1 MQPVDDETQIDVPAS
16 IADRKLAT
24 DIDLTQDTRSIVHD
38 PSYSSLPKGAS
49 DTKSSPF
56 QLMRREEA
64 ARLLALNRV
73 MRWLSLFV
81 LATLP
86 FFGGTSIL
94 RYILLAG
101 LAIGIPGGFVFDRMV
116 RSQGGVTK
124 ATLVASALGIGV
136 NLYVGILYFGTFSG
150 ATSLVVLGLFVAS
163 RTEHKEVGLAL
174 YLLNAIAQGVFG
186 TLIIFDVMK
195 DPGMMQMTDR
205 PIFEAIVIL
214 MLIEGMY
221 LSGFLLGRGT
231 RQITFD
237 AMNEA
242 DAARR
247 KVGQRDALLREARQD
262 LDHALL
268 QVGGPGHYTEQ
279 RIGPFVLGIII
290 GRGGMAEVYEA
301 QNLETGEVAA
311 IKLLHQTLLVQPK
324 AVTRFLREAKA
335 ASALDTPHVAR
346 ILGCSEPMDALPY
359 LAMERLNGHDLA
371 HYLRHKPI
379 MSMKK
384 LLVLVEQVA
393 KVVDL
398 ANDAGIVHRD
408 LKPQN
413 IFLAEQHGAKPIWKV
428 LDFGVSVLGEGSG
441 TLTQGSIVGTPAYMS
456 PEQARGGKVDQRTD
470 IHALACIAYRCITGK
485 PPFSGKDIPSIMY
498 SAVHSMP
505 EAPSV
510 MTSVPKE
517 IDSVIAVGL
526 AKSAED
532 RFESAADFSF
542 KLQCAAKGELH
553 ISLKKHADELLE
565 KLPWGGGEGE

>member
-1 MQPVDDETQIDVPAS
+1 MGAND
-16 IADRKLAT
+16 T
-24 DIDLTQDTRSIVHD
+24 D
-38 PSYSSLPKGAS
+38 
-49 DTKSSPF
+49 SSPVEV
-56 QLMRREEA
+56 MRREEA
-64 ARLLALNRV
+64 ARLLALNHL
-73 MRWLSLFV
+73 MRWLSVFM

-86 FFGGTSIL
+86 FFGGTSVL
-94 RYILLAG
+94 RYILMAG
-101 LAIGIPGGFVFDRMV
+101 LAIGIPGGFVFGHMI

-124 ATLVASALGIGV
+124 GVLVFSALAIGV
-136 NLYVGILYFGTFSG
+136 NLYVGILYFGVFSG
-150 ATSLVVLGLFVAS
+150 ATSLIVLGLFIAS
-163 RTEHKEVGLAL
+163 RTAYKEVGLVL
-174 YLLNAIAQGVFG
+174 YLLYAIAQGAFG
-186 TLIIFDVMK
+186 SLIIFNVMD
-195 DPGMMQMTDR
+195 DPGIMQMTDR
-205 PIFEAIVIL
+205 PLFEEIVIL
-214 MLIEGMY
+214 VLIEGMFLAGY
-221 LSGFLLGRGT
+221 LLGRAA
-231 RQITFD
+231 RQISID

-242 DAARR
+242 EEARR

-279 RIGPFVLGIII
+279 RIGSYVLGIVI

-301 QNLETGEVAA
+301 QNLETGEEAA
-311 IKLLHQTLLVQPK
+311 VKLLHQNLLVQPK

-346 ILGCSEPMDALPY
+346 ILDSSEAMDVLPY
-359 LAMERLNGHDLA
+359 LAMERLKGHDLA
-371 HYLRHKPI
+371 HYLRHKPV

-384 LLVLVEQVA
+384 LLELVEQVA

-413 IFLAEQHGAKPIWKV
+413 IFLAEQGRAKPIWKV

-470 IHALACIAYRCITGK
+470 IHALACIAYRCLTGR

-505 EAPSV
+505 EAPSI
-510 MTSVPKE
+510 MTDVPKE

-526 AKSAED
+526 AKSADD

-553 ISLKKHADELLE
+553 ISLKKHADGLLE
-565 KLPWGGGEGE
+565 KLPWGGEVGDD

>member
-1 MQPVDDETQIDVPAS
+1 MDDETQVDVPAS
-16 IADRKLAT
+16 IADRNIAT
-24 DIDLTQDTRSIVHD
+24 ASDLTQDTRSIVHD
-38 PSYSSLPKGAS
+38 PSFASLPKGAH
-49 DTKSSPF
+49 DTESSPV
-56 QLMRREEA
+56 QVMRREEA
-64 ARLLALNRV
+64 AQLVALNRV
-73 MRWLSLFV
+73 LRWLSVFM

-86 FFGGTSIL
+86 FFGGTSLL
-94 RYILLAG
+94 RYILIAG
-101 LAIGIPGGFVFDRMV
+101 VAVGIPGGYVFDYMI
-116 RSQGGVTK
+116 RSKGGVTK
-124 ATLVASALGIGV
+124 ATLVSSALGIGV

-150 ATSLVVLGLFVAS
+150 ATSIVVLGLFLAS

-174 YLLNAIAQGVFG
+174 YLLYALAQGLFG
-186 TLIIFDVMK
+186 SLIIFGVMD
-195 DPGMMQMTDR
+195 DPGIMQMTDR
-205 PIFEAIVIL
+205 PLFEAIVIL
-214 MLIEGMY
+214 VLIEGMY
-221 LSGFLLGRGT
+221 LAGFLLGRAT
-231 RQITFD
+231 RQITID
-237 AMNEA
+237 AMQEA
-242 DAARR
+242 EDARR

-279 RIGPFVLGIII
+279 RIGPFVLGIVI

-301 QNLETGEVAA
+301 QNLETGEAAA
-311 IKLLHQTLLVQPK
+311 IKLLHQNLLIQPK

-346 ILGCSEPMDALPY
+346 ILGCSEPMDVLPY
-359 LAMERLNGHDLA
+359 LAMERLKGHDLA
-371 HYLRHKPI
+371 HYLRHKPV

-384 LLVLVEQVA
+384 LLELVEQVA

-398 ANDAGIVHRD
+398 ANAAGIVHRD

-413 IFLAEQHGAKPIWKV
+413 LFLAEQDRAKPIWKV

-441 TLTQGSIVGTPAYMS
+441 TLTQGSIVGTPSYMS

-470 IHALACIAYRCITGK
+470 IHALACIAYRCLTGR

-505 EAPSV
+505 EPPSV
-510 MTSVPKE
+510 MADVPVE

-553 ISLKKHADELLE
+553 ISLKKHADELLA
-565 KLPWGGGEGE
+565 KLPWGAEEGD